1 MLDNTRVE
9 QLKYQ
14 LYQFTGTTQYYEFHS
29 GCVLTDGTHFLAEHA
44 RCYWLMDVFAS
55 HLTHIS
61 KEHGLATLKLVRAGD
76 GANVVIDNGDG
87 QVLAT
92 QHIPYTDFPLQEMM
106 LFACWSGGYWV
117 VMLTTEY

>member
-1 MLDNTRVE
+1 MPDNTKPAE
-9 QLKYQ
+9 LEYQ
-14 LYQFTGTTQYYEFHS
+14 LCQFIGTTQYYGFHS
-29 GCVLTDGTHFLAEHA
+29 GCVLTDGTRFLAEHA

-61 KEHGLATLKLVRAGD
+61 KEHGLATLKLTRAGD
-76 GANVVIDNGDG
+76 GANVIIDNGDE

-92 QHIPYTDFPLQEMM
+92 EQIPYTDFPLQEIM

-117 VMLTTEY
+117 IMLTSEY